1 MVDKVV
7 AVTLAAVLALA
18 EKVVTAA
25 MSLAALLALPI
36 VDLAEKVLVAVDKVL
51 AAVDKVLAVVD
62 KVLAVVEIKRNVSM
76 SISAHTSTSDATRRE
91 GWLRGETEYY

>member
-25 MSLAALLALPI
+25 MNLAALLALPI

-51 AAVDKVLAVVD
+51 AAVD

>member
-51 AAVDKVLAVVD
+51 A
-62 KVLAVVEIKRNVSM
+62 VVEIKRNVSM

>member
-36 VDLAEKVLVAVDKVL
+36 VDLAEKVL

>member
-7 AVTLAAVLALA
+7 AVTLAAVLALV

-36 VDLAEKVLVAVDKVL
+36 VDLAEKVLVA
-51 AAVDKVLAVVD
+51 VD

>member
-51 AAVDKVLAVVD
+51 A
-62 KVLAVVEIKRNVSM
+62 VVEIKRNVSM
-76 SISAHTSTSDATRRE
+76 SINAHTSTSDATRRE

>member
-36 VDLAEKVLVAVDKVL
+36 VDLAEKVL
-51 AAVDKVLAVVD
+51 AAVD